1 MDVDPPSPIHQFAN
15 LDPDPIPS
23 PEPATPPPPAPPP
36 LTATGRPRRDY
47 RLPRRF
53 QDILP
58 GPPVPAPLPEDP
70 APQTGSVRRVLLI
83 VRDQLVTAA
92 NSFGIWRDYPRRPT
106 IDPEGSLSLEELS
119 NRGPTSLSATG
130 DDHPPDSELPS
141 ELSEPDTLSE
151 ADRPFFW
158 PFPNP
163 TIWRVMSWLN
173 NGSTAKSEAEVTV
186 FVPKVILSPDFSK
199 DHLIGF
205 DAHREN
211 QHLDK
216 ALSKF
221 ALQSQL
227 QESPVEILVPSG
239 DTTVPAQKFT
249 VPGLLH

>member
-1 MDVDPPSPIHQFAN
+1 
-15 LDPDPIPS
+15 
-23 PEPATPPPPAPPP
+23 
-36 LTATGRPRRDY
+36 
-47 RLPRRF
+47 
-53 QDILP
+53 
-58 GPPVPAPLPEDP
+58 
-70 APQTGSVRRVLLI
+70 
-83 VRDQLVTAA
+83 
-92 NSFGIWRDYPRRPT
+92 
-106 IDPEGSLSLEELS
+106 
-119 NRGPTSLSATG
+119 
-130 DDHPPDSELPS
+130 
-141 ELSEPDTLSE
+141 
-151 ADRPFFW
+151 
-158 PFPNP
+158 
-163 TIWRVMSWLN
+163 MSWLN